1 MYEFNEITYAAVIT
15 IQMPTTGEPV
25 KVYVTL
31 TPPDKVDTKAV
42 ATVKPLKDC
51 TLAEL
56 QQFAAEL
63 EADVWAQYDRITLY
77 DLAQSEE
84 TAIEIAIINDKNA
97 ELASGEEWLHKAG
110 IVFKPEIQSA
120 VDLDA
125 VSIEEIPMA
134 EEAPVETA
142 ELELEAD
149 DEAEVELEA
158 VEEIPVA
165 SDADG
170 DDTAEAEAETAAPAT
185 MAEIIEEIELGEIED
200 EPEPEIT
207 VLDSEPVY
215 EEREAPTYGK
225 TVDEPAPSATSMG
238 LAEPKGRTAGERLP
252 LNHPTPH
259 ACDVLIDENAFRGAQ
274 AHSLTSMSREVAGVL
289 VGPHPEKQ
297 PDGRYIVHITDYI
310 IAKHTRM
317 QGASVTY
324 TPESWRYVNDVMMER
339 YPEEEAV
346 IVGWYHTH
354 PGFGIFLSN
363 MDLFI
368 HHNFFTQK
376 WHLALVLDPV
386 GKRSGFFTWD
396 RKQKEVLAY
405 PFPWPYWAHRSW

>member
-1 MYEFNEITYAAVIT
+1 MYEFNELTYAAIIT
-15 IQMPTTGEPV
+15 INMPSTGEPV
-25 KVYVTL
+25 RVYVTL
-31 TPPDKVDTKAV
+31 TPPDKVDLNIVK
-42 ATVKPLKDC
+42 TVKPLKDC

-63 EADVWAQYDRITLY
+63 EADVWNQHDKITLY
-77 DLAQSEE
+77 DLAESED
-84 TAIEIAIINDKNA
+84 TTIEIAVINDKNEA
-97 ELASGEEWLHKAG
+97 LAPAKEWLAKGG
-110 IVFKPEIQSA
+110 IVFPQEKAAAAETKDISLEEIFAGELPPASPAFTEA
-120 VDLDA
+120 VDEDL
-125 VSIEEIPMA
+125 
-134 EEAPVETA
+134 VETA
-142 ELELEAD
+142 ELEVP
-149 DEAEVELEA
+149 AELNELEA
-158 VEEIPVA
+158 LEEMA
-165 SDADG
+165 WR
-170 DDTAEAEAETAAPAT
+170 EAEPAVPT
-185 MAEIIEEIELGEIED
+185 QAEIIDEIEVGITEE

-215 EEREAPTYGK
+215 EEREAPLPGQ
-225 TVDEPAPSATSMG
+225 TVDEPAPTAESVG
-238 LAEPKGRTAGERLP
+238 LAKPKGRTAGERLP

-259 ACDVLIDENAFRGAQ
+259 ACDVLIDEYAFRGAQ
-274 AHSLTSMSREVAGVL
+274 AHSLTSMTREVAGVL

-297 PDGRYIVHITDYI
+297 PDGRYVVHITDYI
-310 IAKHTRM
+310 VAKHTRM

-324 TPESWRYVNDVMMER
+324 TPESWRYVSDVMMAR

-386 GKRSGFFTWD
+386 GKRSGFFSWD
-396 RKQKEVLAY
+396 RQQKEVLAY